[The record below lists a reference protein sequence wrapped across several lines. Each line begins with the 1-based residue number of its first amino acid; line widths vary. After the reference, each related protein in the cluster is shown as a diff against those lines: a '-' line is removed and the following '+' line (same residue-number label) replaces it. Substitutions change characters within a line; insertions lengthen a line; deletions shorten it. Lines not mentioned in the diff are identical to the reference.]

1 MPIFAQ
7 KRDMMEMR
15 DIAMMSADIPCLP
28 GWLRLVIVS
37 DTHNVDIPI
46 SLFPKGDLLIHAGDH
61 TKRGLFSELTDAAA
75 WLRSLAVRFTYGVVS
90 IAGNHDKP
98 LDVETWP
105 QAAPLLQSGELWSR
119 ELMATASDLFESNCI
134 DGPYVPMRLLQHSAE
149 EIAGL
154 AFFGSP
160 YIGLTPRRQAMTQDN
175 PLRYEGFARDP
186 QRLMELYA
194 DIPSGLDVLI
204 THSPPLGI
212 LDFSVQYGGVLRKKP
227 ISIGS
232 VALIERLRNMLPAE
246 RPRLHIFGHEH
257 DSGGFFWDEELGIL
271 FVNAAAVNGDSS
283 VLKQGGNYVMKEGF
297 CPWVIDIK
305 VNP

>member
-1 MPIFAQ
+1 MV
-7 KRDMMEMR
+7 EMR
-15 DIAMMSADIPCLP
+15 DIAIVSADAPRTL
-28 GWLRLVIVS
+28 GWLRLVIIS

-46 SLFPKGDLLIHAGDH
+46 SLFPEGDLLIHAGDH
-61 TKRGLFSELTDAAA
+61 TKNGLLAELTDAAT
-75 WLRSLAVRFTYGVVS
+75 WLRSLAARFTYGVVA

-98 LDVETWP
+98 LDVETW
-105 QAAPLLQSGELWSR
+105 LQVAFLSHPEEQWSS
-119 ELMATASDLFESNCI
+119 ELMTTAQNLFKDNEI
-134 DGPYVPMRLLQHSAE
+134 DGLYTPMRLLQHSAE

-154 AFFGSP
+154 KFFGSP

-212 LDFSVQYGGVLRKKP
+212 LDSSVQYGGVLREKP
-227 ISIGS
+227 IAIGS
-232 VALIERLRNMLPAE
+232 VALRERLRGMLPDE

-257 DSGGFFWDEELGIL
+257 DARGVFWDEELGIL
-271 FVNAAAVNGDSS
+271 FVNAAAVNGDQS
-283 VLKQGGNYVMKEGF
+283 VIKQGGDYVMKECF
-297 CPWVIDIK
+297 RPWVIDIR
-305 VNP
+305 VTP